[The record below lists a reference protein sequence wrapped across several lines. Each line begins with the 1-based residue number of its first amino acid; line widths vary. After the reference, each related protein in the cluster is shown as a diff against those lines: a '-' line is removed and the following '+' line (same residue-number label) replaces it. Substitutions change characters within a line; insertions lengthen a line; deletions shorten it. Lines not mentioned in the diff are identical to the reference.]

1 MRQAEKAVA
10 LRYADGLPAP
20 LILASGRGRLAEAI
34 TRIAK
39 ESGVILVED
48 PILVDALITLEVYSF
63 IPESLYEV
71 IAELLAFVRQ
81 LETDR

>member
-48 PILVDALITLEVYSF
+48 PTLVDALITLEVNSF

>member
-48 PILVDALITLEVYSF
+48 PILVDALITLEVNSF